1 MSFTQWKM
9 YITSNVATVK
19 DVFGVYELSD
29 SSTDLSK
36 IIYIGRGRVLTEL
49 KKYLNESCTK
59 EALYFRYEQTSSDE
73 RAKERE
79 RALLREFKDKYGRL
93 PKCNERIG

>member
-36 IIYIGRGRVLTEL
+36 ITYIGRGRVLTEL